1 MIIGF
6 TKKEGLTA
14 RTVSKVKT
22 AWKKDPIIYEKI
34 FDQIDSI
41 VLKGIEAIQSEDYED
56 LGELMNICHG
66 MLNAL
71 QISTP
76 EIEKLIDI
84 ARLNG
89 ALGAKLTG
97 SGGGGSI
104 IAICENSETQNK
116 MISSIKKKGFDGIPI
131 TVSNEKIN
139 D

>member
-1 MIIGF
+1 
-6 TKKEGLTA
+6 
-14 RTVSKVKT
+14 
-22 AWKKDPIIYEKI
+22 
-34 FDQIDSI
+34 
-41 VLKGIEAIQSEDYED
+41 
-56 LGELMNICHG
+56 MNICHG

-71 QISTP
+71 QVSTP

-104 IAICENSETQNK
+104 IAICENSEIQNK